1 MLSGK
6 KVQSAGKT
14 SGDLKGDASGANVLA
29 NWGGPHTLEDFYG
42 SRCKPFPVFL
52 GQKICARVYV
62 LYVRVRAHIF
72 TNSIPILWT

>member
-42 SRCKPFPVFL
+42 SRCIPFSVFL
-52 GQKICARVYV
+52 GWVKDCSQKIKEVKAPLK
-62 LYVRVRAHIF
+62 LYGD
-72 TNSIPILWT
+72 S